1 MEKRKTCPRKE
12 GIRACPRQNRE
23 LNERSLRQKPYLAIS
38 GPFLSFSDP
47 CKQIFHFPEAFH
59 GSVHLPSA
67 EVPNIAKPSQIVGRM
82 WEFINMFSSPRL
94 IQSSRRTSR
103 SYSKGEADNGD
114 FRSKA
119 GDLAS
124 EKEEAGDNLAK
135 AIWIRLC

>member
-23 LNERSLRQKPYLAIS
+23 LNERSLRQKAYLAIS

-67 EVPNIAKPSQIVGRM
+67 EVPNIAKPSWTVGRM
-82 WEFINMFSSPRL
+82 WEFISMFSSPRL
-94 IQSSRRTSR
+94 I
-103 SYSKGEADNGD
+103 
-114 FRSKA
+114 
-119 GDLAS
+119 
-124 EKEEAGDNLAK
+124 
-135 AIWIRLC
+135 